1 MAALWAQPLQAEAN
15 AEENCDDRKSTA
27 DIVECLATQTAV
39 WERRLN
45 TAYQKLINDLPAR
58 RRDRLR
64 NAQRLWLQ
72 FRDATAPICQPA
84 GTIAR
89 VDTGQ
94 CALRLTAA
102 RAIELEEVTELPRRS
117 PADAAHNSAI
127 FDRRGCEVWLAK

>member
-1 MAALWAQPLQAEAN
+1 VSRRGGRGVGCLLIAIVCMASPWTRSSQAQPN
-15 AEENCDDRKSTA
+15 TEENCDDRKSTA

-45 TAYQKLINDLPAR
+45 AAFRKLIDDLPAR

-64 NAQRLWLQ
+64 SAQRLWLQ
-72 FRDATAPICQPA
+72 FRDANCAYFASRA

-89 VDTGQ
+89 VDAGQ

-102 RAIELEEVTELPRRS
+102 RAIELEEG
-117 PADAAHNSAI
+117 N
-127 FDRRGCEVWLAK
+127 

>member
-1 MAALWAQPLQAEAN
+1 VSRTGGRGVVVAGLVIAVACMALWAQPLQAEAN

-45 TAYQKLINDLPAR
+45 AAYQKLINDLPSR

-64 NAQRLWLQ
+64 TAQRLWLQ
-72 FRDATAPICQPA
+72 FRDANCAYFASRA

-89 VDTGQ
+89 VDVGQ

-102 RAIELEEVTELPRRS
+102 RAIELEEG
-117 PADAAHNSAI
+117 N
-127 FDRRGCEVWLAK
+127 

>member
-1 MAALWAQPLQAEAN
+1 MSRTGGRGVVAASLVIAVACMAALWTLPLQAEVN

-45 TAYQKLINDLPAR
+45 GAYQKLINDLPAR

-64 NAQRLWLQ
+64 SAQRLWLQ
-72 FRDATAPICQPA
+72 FRDANCAYFASRA

-102 RAIELEEVTELPRRS
+102 RAIELEEG
-117 PADAAHNSAI
+117 N
-127 FDRRGCEVWLAK
+127 